1 MHEPHSQ
8 PTSDPPEC
16 LDCGACC
23 FADLPHYV
31 PVRGD
36 DYARLGDAAE
46 TLTRWQGTRCFM
58 AMSDGHCAALV
69 IDAGSGRFS
78 CSVYADRP
86 DTCREL
92 ERGSSECEGERE
104 RKYARTRR
112 RLPLL

>member
-1 MHEPHSQ
+1 MR
-8 PTSDPPEC
+8 
-16 LDCGACC
+16 
-23 FADLPHYV
+23 DLHL
-31 PVRGD
+31 RHTLTTLS
-36 DYARLGDAAE
+36 RDAAE

-92 ERGSSECEGERE
+92 ERGSGVHHARGERCAADHG
-104 RKYARTRR
+104 RARMQHR
-112 RLPLL
+112 